1 MADRPQFTLSST
13 VHLQLIKCL
22 LFHNEEQSLPTEDQD
37 HRSTSPTDTDDHEK
51 IKSNADKVKEEQ
63 SLKEDDK
70 AELQT
75 YAELHGYLSG
85 KTYPVGCTKAEK
97 AVIRKRA
104 KHFELVAGVLHYRD
118 KAKSDGRQLLRQVYN
133 LLALFY

>member
-1 MADRPQFTLSST
+1 M
-13 VHLQLIKCL
+13 
-22 LFHNEEQSLPTEDQD
+22 TEVIL
-37 HRSTSPTDTDDHEK
+37 TAGIHEK

-75 YAELHGYLSG
+75 YAELHGYLSC

-133 LLALFY
+133 LLAFFY